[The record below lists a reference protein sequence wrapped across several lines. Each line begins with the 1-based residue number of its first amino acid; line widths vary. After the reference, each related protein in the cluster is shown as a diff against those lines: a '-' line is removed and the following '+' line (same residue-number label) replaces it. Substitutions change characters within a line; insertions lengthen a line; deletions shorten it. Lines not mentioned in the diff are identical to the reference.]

1 MRSLKNNETVYQK
14 FQLFGKKILFA
25 PNFLGRSLRWSLSG
39 MFIILIVSIAIKTND
54 YEDRFLLELP
64 KYEVAISGAVGLV
77 VDEVLVNGR
86 RNTTKTSLLEAL
98 NVKLGEPILG
108 LDLDLIQGRVVAL
121 PWVKTAQIQRQLP
134 DKVLINLEER
144 RPTGR
149 WQRNGR
155 LTLIDED
162 GVTIRKLSGD
172 LFQHLPII
180 IGNDAPAKVKQVLPI
195 LKKEPELF
203 RRVKAL
209 TFVGS
214 RRWNVRVD
222 DKIDIKLP
230 EKQIDKAWSHLAT
243 IEKGHK
249 VLNGDVIAV
258 DMRIIDQFIIK
269 LTPAKASVI
278 REPGR
283 TT

>member
-1 MRSLKNNETVYQK
+1 
-14 FQLFGKKILFA
+14 
-25 PNFLGRSLRWSLSG
+25 
-39 MFIILIVSIAIKTND
+39 
-54 YEDRFLLELP
+54 
-64 KYEVAISGAVGLV
+64 
-77 VDEVLVNGR
+77 
-86 RNTTKTSLLEAL
+86 
-98 NVKLGEPILG
+98 
-108 LDLDLIQGRVVAL
+108 VAL
-121 PWVKTAQIQRQLP
+121 PWVKTAHIQRQLP
-134 DKVLINLEER
+134 DKVLINIQER
-144 RPTGR
+144 RPSGR
-149 WQRNGR
+149 WQKNGR

-162 GVTIRKLSGD
+162 GVTIRKLSGN

-209 TFVGS
+209 TFVGG

-249 VLNGDVIAV
+249 VLNRDVIAV

-278 REPGR
+278 RKPGR

>member
-1 MRSLKNNETVYQK
+1 MRSLKNNETIYQK
-14 FQLFGKKILFA
+14 FQLLGKKVLFA
-25 PNFLGRSLRWSLSG
+25 PNVLGRSLRWSLSG
-39 MFIILIVSIAIKTND
+39 MFIILIVSMVLKTND
-54 YEDRFLLELP
+54 YGDRFSSELP
-64 KYEVAISGAVGLV
+64 KYQVSISGAVGLV

-86 RNTTKTSLLEAL
+86 QNTSKASLLEAL

-108 LDLDLIQGRVVAL
+108 LDLDVIQSRVVAL
-121 PWVKTAQIQRQLP
+121 PWVKTAHIQRQLP
-134 DKVLINLEER
+134 DKVLINIQER
-144 RPTGR
+144 RPSGR
-149 WQRNGR
+149 WQKNGR

-162 GVTIRKLSGD
+162 GVTIRKLSGN

-230 EKQIDKAWSHLAT
+230 EKQIDKAWSNLAT

-249 VLNGDVIAV
+249 VLNRDVIAV

-278 REPGR
+278 RKPGR

>member
-25 PNFLGRSLRWSLSG
+25 PNVLGRSLRWSLSG
-39 MFIILIVSIAIKTND
+39 MVIIFIVSIAIKTND
-54 YEDRFLLELP
+54 YEDRFISELP

-278 REPGR
+278 RKPGR

>member
-1 MRSLKNNETVYQK
+1 MRSLKNNETIYQK
-14 FQLFGKKILFA
+14 FQLLGKKVLFA
-25 PNFLGRSLRWSLSG
+25 PNVLGRSLRWSLSG
-39 MFIILIVSIAIKTND
+39 MFIILIASIVLKTND
-54 YEDRFLLELP
+54 YGDRLLSELP
-64 KYEVAISGAVGLV
+64 KYQVSISGGVGLV

-86 RNTTKTSLLEAL
+86 QNTTKASLLEAL

-108 LDLDLIQGRVVAL
+108 LDLDVIQSRVVAL
-121 PWVKTAQIQRQLP
+121 PWVKIAHIQRQLP
-134 DKVLINLEER
+134 DKVLINIQER

-149 WQRNGR
+149 WQKNGR

-162 GVTIRKLSGD
+162 GVTIRKLSGN

-249 VLNGDVIAV
+249 VLNRDVIAV

-278 REPGR
+278 RKPGR

>member
-86 RNTTKTSLLEAL
+86 QNTTKTSLLEAL

-108 LDLDLIQGRVVAL
+108 LDLDLIQGRVVTL

>member
-1 MRSLKNNETVYQK
+1 MRSLKNKGTFYKNV
-14 FQLFGKKILFA
+14 LLLGKKRLLA

-39 MFIILIVSIAIKTND
+39 AFLILFFSIIVKTNNYQD
-54 YEDRFLLELP
+54 QLLSEVP
-64 KYEVAISGAVGLV
+64 KYKVYISSTVGLV

-86 RNTTKTSLLEAL
+86 QNTTKSSLLEAL
-98 NVKLGEPILG
+98 NIKLGEPILS
-108 LDLDLIQGRVVAL
+108 LNLNVIQSRIVAL
-121 PWVKTAQIQRQLP
+121 PWVKTARIQRQLP
-134 DKVLINLEER
+134 DKLLINLEER

-162 GVTIRKLSGD
+162 GVVIRKLNGA

-180 IGNDAPAKVKQVLPI
+180 IGDDAPAQVKQILPI

-203 RRVKAL
+203 GRVKAL

-230 EKQIDKAWSHLAT
+230 EIQIDKAWSHLAT

-249 VLNGDVIAV
+249 VLNDDVIAV

-269 LTPAKASVI
+269 LTPVKASVI
-278 REPGR
+278 RKPGR

>member
-39 MFIILIVSIAIKTND
+39 MVLILIVSIAIKTND
-54 YEDRFLLELP
+54 YEDRFLSELP

-86 RNTTKTSLLEAL
+86 QNTTKTSLLEAL

-134 DKVLINLEER
+134 DKVVINLEER